1 MVDLKKAPFFL
12 TDAQIAWVEATQK
25 AMTDDQKIEQLF
37 CPLIRACFKTRKVCA
52 KCQYGKL
59 II

>member
-37 CPLIRACFKTRKVCA
+37 CPLISTTDPKALREMA
-52 KCQYGKL
+52 
-59 II
+59 